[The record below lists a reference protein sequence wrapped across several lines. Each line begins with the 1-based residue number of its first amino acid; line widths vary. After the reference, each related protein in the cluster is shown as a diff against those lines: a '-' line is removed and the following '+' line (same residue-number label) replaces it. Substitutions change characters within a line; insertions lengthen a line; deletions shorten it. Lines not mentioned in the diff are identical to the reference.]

1 MKIEQLLKAVN
12 ETQNNEAFNAINPN
26 SPLGRAQAVQAEKD
40 AANSTAK
47 DNTVQFPKQPATNFG
62 SGQTQGTVAP
72 KVNYS
77 FNASPKP
84 TTTPTAQPST
94 AKKAWDYANSQQSG
108 ADIQK
113 FGAGV
118 ADAGGSLSRGVQNV
132 AQGTG
137 NLVKGVGQGVASA
150 IKGVGNVGAAATGAL
165 GQMAGGFKSGYDKQ
179 TGRGGSSYSATSSSA
194 PSAATNAPQADQSD
208 EIAQLRSQLQAMQ
221 QKLTRAGISQ

>member
-1 MKIEQLLKAVN
+1 MKIEQLLKSI
-12 ETQNNEAFNAINPN
+12 NEAGPRTA
-26 SPLGRAQAVQAEKD
+26 AQQASMQ
-40 AANSTAK
+40 AAMNGEPDPT
-47 DNTVQFPKQPATNFG
+47 DNTIQFPKQPAANFG
-62 SGQTQGTVAP
+62 GGQTQGTVAP

-84 TTTPTAQPST
+84 TTTPTPQPST

-113 FGAGV
+113 FGQGV

-179 TGRGGSSYSATSSSA
+179 TGRGGSSYSAPSS
-194 PSAATNAPQADQSD
+194 SAATNAPQADQSD

>member
-12 ETQNNEAFNAINPN
+12 EGIFDTVTAN
-26 SPLGRAQAVQAEKD
+26 SPLGRAQAAAQEKAAAD
-40 AANSTAK
+40 AANKEKAGANAFGSMAQNLKVIPGGKSTG
-47 DNTVQFPKQPATNFG
+47 DTTQPTTTTQPAT
-62 SGQTQGTVAP
+62 
-72 KVNYS
+72 
-77 FNASPKP
+77 
-84 TTTPTAQPST
+84 TPQPST

-113 FGAGV
+113 FGQGV

-137 NLVKGVGQGVASA
+137 NLVKGVGKGVASA

-179 TGRGGSSYSATSSSA
+179 TGRGGSSYSATSSSV